1 LQHNCIIMKQVLF
14 VFCTLLSI
22 QLSAQT
28 FVGKVI
34 DKETQLPIPDANV
47 SLFELGISAQTD
59 LNGIFIVQS
68 TLPRQFQF
76 FIEKTEYKSFY
87 GTRNGADTDT
97 LRIELETSHIQLD
110 QIVIVDTRG
119 LVQKESVTHIERKKI
134 SELNEVKST
143 NLGEALSKIPGVY
156 SASTGNG
163 ISKPVVRGLSGTRV
177 LTLLNGIRI
186 ENQQWGSDH
195 GMALTSLGIGTV
207 EVVKGPSSLYYGSDA
222 LGGIIYFTDEAY
234 TSYGV
239 TEEKLSSSF
248 EFNGYNTQNAV
259 GVKFAESHLRMNIFA
274 GYNSAA
280 DFRLPNKN
288 YLVNSR
294 YNDKIAKLALGYNK
308 GSWVTNIRYTYLN
321 SHVGIPG
328 ESEDSIITPLSY
340 QSDKTSR
347 NLATPFQ
354 GIENH
359 ILSWENRFFLK
370 NSFILSVNLGNT
382 NNHLSEFEDNLDT
395 AALSMKLNTS
405 VYNVRLNK
413 RFGSN
418 SQIST
423 GFQGMYQLNRNAET
437 AEERLIPDANSM
449 DNGFYAVIDS
459 KIWEHNVQAGVRA
472 DLRNIDVVDDS
483 ISFGKQF
490 GSINYSV
497 GAMRRFTSSI
507 YRISLSSGF
516 RAPHT
521 SELLAN
527 GAHEGAL
534 RYEIGSK
541 ALKTENA
548 TQVDVTY
555 EYSKEHFSLVI
566 NPFYN
571 QINNYIYLNPID
583 SVIDERPVY
592 QYSQAN
598 NVSLYGIDAGFHIH
612 PHPIDGLHL
621 EVNYSYVRGEHH
633 SGTSLPFIPQ
643 SRISTTIKIPMGSNS
658 NYGPNAGFFVV
669 QYSYNFKQDRI
680 SDFETR
686 TSDYSLLDL
695 GMSLLLSDEEK
706 SSHKINFTCGVK
718 NVTNTRYMNHLS
730 SLKNIGIPQQGRN
743 FYLGLSIE
751 LQQKKKTF

>member
-14 VFCTLLSI
+14 VFCFFLTL
-22 QLSAQT
+22 QLSAQP

-34 DKETQLPIPDANV
+34 DKETQLPVSGANV
-47 SLFELGISAQTD
+47 SLFELGISTQTD
-59 LNGIFIVQS
+59 TNGIFVILTS
-68 TLPRQFQF
+68 LPQQFQYLV
-76 FIEKTEYKSFY
+76 EKTEYKSFY
-87 GTRNGADTDT
+87 GSRNSSDSDRLIIA
-97 LRIELETSHIQLD
+97 LESSHIQLD

-222 LGGIIYFTDEAY
+222 LGGILYFTDEAY
-234 TSYGV
+234 TSNGNI
-239 TEEKLSSSF
+239 EQKLSSSF
-248 EFNGYNTQNAV
+248 EFNGYNSQNSV
-259 GVKFAESHLRMNIFA
+259 GVKFAERHLRMNVFA

-294 YNDKIAKLALGYNK
+294 YNDKLAKLALGYNK
-308 GSWVTNIRYTYLN
+308 GNWVTNVRYTYLN

-328 ESEDSIITPLSY
+328 ESEDSIVTPLSY

-347 NLATPFQ
+347 TLSTPFQ

-359 ILSWENRFFLK
+359 IFSWENRFFLT
-370 NSFILSVNLGNT
+370 NGFILSVNLGNT
-382 NNHLSEFEDNLDT
+382 NNHLSEFEENLDT

-413 RFGSN
+413 RFGN
-418 SQIST
+418 NTQLST
-423 GFQGMYQLNRNAET
+423 GFQGMYQQNRNAET
-437 AEERLIPDANSM
+437 AEERLIPNANSI

-459 KIWEHNVQAGVRA
+459 KLLEHNVQAGIRA

-497 GAMRRFTSSI
+497 GAMRRFTNSI
-507 YRISLSSGF
+507 YRVSVSSGF

-534 RYEIGSK
+534 RYEIGST

-555 EYSKEHFSLVI
+555 EYSKEHFSFVI

-592 QYSQAN
+592 QYSQAD

-643 SRISTTIKIPMGSNS
+643 SRINTTIKIPMGSNP

-669 QYSYNFKQDRI
+669 QYSYNFKQTRI
-680 SDFETR
+680 SDFETA

-695 GMSLLLSDEEK
+695 GMSLLLSDEKK
-706 SSHKINFTCGVK
+706 STHKINFTCGVK
-718 NVTNTRYMNHLS
+718 NVTNTKYMNHLS